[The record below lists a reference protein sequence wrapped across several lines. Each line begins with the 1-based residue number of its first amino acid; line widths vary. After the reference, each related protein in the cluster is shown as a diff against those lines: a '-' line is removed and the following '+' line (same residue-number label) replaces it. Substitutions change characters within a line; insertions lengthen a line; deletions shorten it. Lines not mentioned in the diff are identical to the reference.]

1 MKEEEKDNRI
11 KNRESWLKIIVVVVF
26 SMLIAYKLA
35 ISDLNFDFTN
45 FDFSDLLSLILA
57 LFAIGL
63 SVTFYFKATDT
74 SNQFYDNT
82 YKFTKDISTI
92 LGRIEAGFG
101 ERLRHLDE
109 GYTGLSEKI
118 VGAAGKKN
126 IEETKEEIEKE
137 KENLKREVAA
147 RKDMINSLIE
157 KAQLQEGEKE
167 KIKKDLLEK
176 EKEIARKNR
185 ELTYLSEKLE
195 INENKIE
202 SSIHPIIKHTLSKI
216 FEDMEEPRR
225 ILKYPISLVSRK
237 FGFQNIDLTAREVAY
252 LRKYSII
259 EEDGSLTVHGVKILR
274 DMVREISE

>member
-1 MKEEEKDNRI
+1 MKEEKDFKI
-11 KNRESWLKIIVVVVF
+11 KNRESWLKIIVIVVF
-26 SMLIAYKLA
+26 SILIAFKLA

-45 FDFSDLLSLILA
+45 FNFSDLLSLILA

-118 VGAAGKKN
+118 NGASGKKN
-126 IEETKEEIEKE
+126 IEETKEEIEKG
-137 KENLKREVAA
+137 KENLKREVAE
-147 RKDMINSLIE
+147 RKNIINSLIE
-157 KAQLQEGEKE
+157 KAQLEEGEKE
-167 KIKKDLLEK
+167 KIKKNLLEK

-185 ELTYLSEKLE
+185 ELSYLSEKLE
-195 INENKIE
+195 INESKLKV
-202 SSIHPIIKHTLSKI
+202 SVHPIVKRSFRKI
-216 FEDMEEPRR
+216 FEDMDDPKR

-237 FGFQNIDLTAREVAY
+237 FGFQNIDLTSKEIAY
-252 LRKYSII
+252 LNRYSII
-259 EEDGSLTVHGVKILR
+259 DEDGSLTVHGVKTLR
-274 DMVREISE
+274 QLVSELPE